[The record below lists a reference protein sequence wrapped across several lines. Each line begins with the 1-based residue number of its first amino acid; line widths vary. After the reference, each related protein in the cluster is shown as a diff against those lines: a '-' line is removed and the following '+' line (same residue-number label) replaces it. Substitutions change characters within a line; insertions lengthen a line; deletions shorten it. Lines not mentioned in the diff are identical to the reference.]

1 MFEGFA
7 VMSKREEKSVE
18 QTRTLKAC
26 RRQWPH
32 LGMSDSSG
40 EVSHLNEVSLKV
52 HIFLSVQ
59 KVHTW
64 QCTKLL
70 HFSLVY
76 LMFPVEHT

>member
-18 QTRTLKAC
+18 QTGTLKAC

-40 EVSHLNEVSLKV
+40 EMSHLNEVSLKV
-52 HIFLSVQ
+52 HVFLSVQ

-64 QCTKLL
+64 QCTELL
-70 HFSLVY
+70 HCSLVY
-76 LMFPVEHT
+76 LMFPVGHT